1 MTKKLLVVDDS
12 RFILEEIKHD
22 LKDSEYEIIGYAKDG
37 EEALRLYEE
46 LSPDLVTLDII
57 LPHIEGTEVAKIMLK
72 RWPEAK
78 ILIISSLAYDET
90 IDEAKQAGV
99 EHVLFKPFTKEGLL
113 EKLDLVSKL
122 PAN

>member
-1 MTKKLLVVDDS
+1 MTKRLLVVDDS
-12 RFILEEIKHD
+12 RFILEEIKHA
-22 LKDSEYEIIGYAKDG
+22 LKDSAYEIIGYAKDG

-78 ILIISSLAYDET
+78 ILIVSSLAYDET

-113 EKLDLVSKL
+113 EKLDLV
-122 PAN
+122 AN

>member
-78 ILIISSLAYDET
+78 ILIVSSLAYDDT

-122 PAN
+122 SAK